1 MITFDLNAWRGV
13 VRVTI
18 LPGESITFTARSVV
32 HTVWDG
38 TWELWVWDEEMPG
51 AVSWFR
57 ALEPTAKLELA
68 RLIGTAPKAA
78 ADYIQGLGGH
88 IGWLCGI
95 DAWPATRQVQEDFT
109 FALRV
114 GDRASSARTRD
125 IGRITSITARTVKL
139 LVAEWPGRQE
149 KHRRYP
155 IDDFA
160 FRNCCLDAAL
170 LQIGEC

>member
-1 MITFDLNAWRGV
+1 MFTFDLNAWRGV
-13 VRVTI
+13 VRVTV
-18 LPGESITFTARSVV
+18 LPGESITFTARAVV

-38 TWELWVWDEEMPG
+38 TWELWLLDEEMPG

-57 ALEPTAKLELA
+57 ALEPPAKRELA
-68 RLIGTAPKAA
+68 RLIGTGQKAA
-78 ADYIQGLGGH
+78 ADYIQGLGGD

-95 DAWPATRQVQEDFT
+95 DAEPAIQQVQEDFT

-114 GDRASSARTRD
+114 GDLASSARTRH

-149 KHRRYP
+149 KHRRYR
-155 IDDFA
+155 IGDFA
-160 FRNCCLDAAL
+160 FRNCCLDPAL
-170 LQIGEC
+170 LQIGQC